1 MEKKK
6 KKLRNSVKAVIIQDG
21 KLLVLRKKN
30 GNGAYTVLPGG
41 GQKKSETLHQAL
53 TREVF
58 EEICAKVKIG
68 NLIHIREYFSE
79 KHGFALEDREI
90 HQVEFFFK
98 CKLLEDYH
106 PKNGHF
112 PDPHQKEVVWVGLD
126 QLDEA
131 NFYPVTLRKTLK
143 DLKNDD
149 SPVYLGECN

>member
-112 PDPHQKEVVWVGLD
+112 PDPHQKEVVWVGID

-131 NFYPVTLRKTLK
+131 NFYPVTLRKILQ

>member
-131 NFYPVTLRKTLK
+131 NFYPVTLRKILQ

>member
-1 MEKKK
+1 MTKK
-6 KKLRNSVKAVIIQDG
+6 KKLRNSVKAIIIQNG

-41 GQKKSETLHQAL
+41 GQKFRETLHQAL
-53 TREVF
+53 KREVF
-58 EEICAKVKIG
+58 EEISAKIRIG
-68 NLIHIREYFSE
+68 KLLHIREYFSE
-79 KHGFALEDREI
+79 KHGFALEDRQI
-90 HQVEFFFK
+90 HQVEFIFK
-98 CKLLEDYH
+98 CELVEEYN

-112 PDPHQKEVVWVGLD
+112 PDPHQKEVAWVKLD

-131 NFYPVTLRKTLK
+131 NLYPVTLRKILQ